1 MRGASDGQVSKLKS
15 CAPSARPRV
24 AGLDGGAAEMLFE
37 RCVRAA
43 QENRAGTAQ
52 KGIAE
57 PGDEPAADQRVGH
70 LATLTAP
77 VEPVAFL
84 DHEQPQRDRPPYTH
98 RQPPQTLGRAP
109 PTN

>member
-43 QENRAGTAQ
+43 QENRAGTTQ

-57 PGDEPAADQRVGH
+57 PGEEPAAD
-70 LATLTAP
+70 
-77 VEPVAFL
+77 EPVGQL
-84 DHEQPQRDRPPYTH
+84 DTMTKLFEEVALLDRY
-98 RQPPQTLGRAP
+98 GR
-109 PTN
+109 TSGRGRVWQYV